1 MNLISRGLGS
11 AQLFGLRLW
20 LNGNF
25 APCHLQKICGNYAAS
40 YRQTN
45 KTAINPTGGGS
56 DGVQGGVYRTQCCK
70 LCSCRVDSINCSVK
84 REFSPEPLAT
94 FSYSGRE
101 KELRIRHGIGIRY
114 TLGFRFKQKRITWIL
129 SIQLTG

>member
-45 KTAINPTGGGS
+45 KTAINLAGEGS
-56 DGVQGGVYRTQCCK
+56 DGVQGSRAEYTEHNV
-70 LCSCRVDSINCSVK
+70 VNCAVV
-84 REFSPEPLAT
+84 E
-94 FSYSGRE
+94 
-101 KELRIRHGIGIRY
+101 
-114 TLGFRFKQKRITWIL
+114 WIL
-129 SIQLTG
+129 LIVRLNVNFHRNRWQVFHTLAKKWNCDFNMELE